1 MSANQS
7 DRRLLIDQ
15 LAWQEAM
22 GIDEALLDDAADD
35 TTATLS
41 ALAAPAGAY
50 RPATTPAV
58 ESPVSYTHLTL
69 PTIYSV

>member
-15 LAWQEAM
+15 LVWQEAM

-35 TTATLS
+35 TTVPLS
-41 ALAAPAGAY
+41 AMDPRAQAGK
-50 RPATTPAV
+50 AV
-58 ESPVSYTHLTL
+58 MHG
-69 PTIYSV
+69 

>member
-35 TTATLS
+35 TTLTLS
-41 ALAAPAGAY
+41 ALAVPARTAS
-50 RPATTPAV
+50 PKT
-58 ESPVSYTHLTL
+58 ESPVERQEQEGEGVYLVVL
-69 PTIYSV
+69 